1 MEGEIE
7 METKLCDN
15 CKRDVPVGNYL
26 HHSIH
31 CPRNIRLCPKCDEP
45 YPIIE
50 MDAHIAEDHAEVVC
64 PECYVFMEAIDLS
77 AHQANSCPKR
87 LVSCM
92 ICEVELPA
100 SELAEH
106 LDYCGS
112 RSDRCDGCGKMVLMK
127 YQAFHLSTRHALTKP
142 ENEQQLAQST
152 QSFVNQYRQIQQS
165 TSTSQT
171 TAKPLPW
178 SSLPK
183 PSISKPSQPS
193 TSKPSQQLSTSKPSQ
208 PSIAK
213 PSTSKTVSQPSPVKP
228 VGQPSAN
235 SSVTTNRSVSGSQS
249 YSSASNDKPCSSST
263 GNGTLVDV
271 SCTTGNRLEPD
282 LTATIRPQHR
292 PTVDVDIS
300 SSSSGTTL
308 GSGLSSK
315 GPSSATVDLLR
326 PVFTSVGAPANSSVA
341 PNSSVTHS
349 NPSVAPNSSVTHSNP
364 SVAHS
369 NPSVT
374 PYDSCV
380 TRSNSLGTPNSRATP
395 STSSRTVDTAI
406 KECVN
411 SISAALKVSSQPA
424 PDSVKNHLTNQTSN
438 KAGLS
443 TASTNGIASHQFAP
457 AMNKSTNENAPSR
470 VAPRQSNALTTPSP
484 QSSRPSV
491 VGSSQ
496 SRVPMSNMNR
506 TSVANAQRGILTSS
520 RNNNSQDVE
529 EDGARSLSAPL
540 TPRCEVLIP
549 PSSGVP
555 TVQPVN
561 QPTRQKTR
569 RLNYPDDALT
579 EYMHILEEQ
588 GLSNGITSS
597 KSSDKKLE
605 RESRDTPA
613 PNPVQE
619 RAALIRRAREEA
631 IRLPGLRVQ
640 NQLLTRAEPR
650 GQNLPRAEPRVQ
662 NQLLTRTE
670 PRGQN
675 QVLPRA
681 EPRVQNQVLTPAEL
695 RGLNEFL
702 HEDRMV
708 HNQAIDDEEVMCL
721 PCEFCDS
728 PIPMDHLILHQTGI
742 SFPILKSNFSGLCFL
757 QSDFRCFSPPLTDV
771 GFDIQYGIQPIL
783 MEK

>member
-1 MEGEIE
+1 MLGSYNMNTE
-7 METKLCDN
+7 
-15 CKRDVPVGNYL
+15 Y
-26 HHSIH
+26 HH
-31 CPRNIRLCPKCDEP
+31 
-45 YPIIE
+45 
-50 MDAHIAEDHAEVVC
+50 
-64 PECYVFMEAIDLS
+64 
-77 AHQANSCPKR
+77 
-87 LVSCM
+87 
-92 ICEVELPA
+92 
-100 SELAEH
+100 
-106 LDYCGS
+106 
-112 RSDRCDGCGKMVLMK
+112 
-127 YQAFHLSTRHALTKP
+127 
-142 ENEQQLAQST
+142 
-152 QSFVNQYRQIQQS
+152 
-165 TSTSQT
+165 
-171 TAKPLPW
+171 
-178 SSLPK
+178 
-183 PSISKPSQPS
+183 
-193 TSKPSQQLSTSKPSQ
+193 
-208 PSIAK
+208 
-213 PSTSKTVSQPSPVKP
+213 
-228 VGQPSAN
+228 
-235 SSVTTNRSVSGSQS
+235 QS

-457 AMNKSTNENAPSR
+457 PMNKSTNENAPSR

-619 RAALIRRAREEA
+619 RAALIRRAREEFA
-631 IRLPGLRVQ
+631 PPMNKSTNENAPSRVAPRQ
-640 NQLLTRAEPR
+640 SNALTTPSPQSSRPSVVGSSQSRVPMSNMNRTSVANAQR
-650 GQNLPRAEPRVQ
+650 GI
-662 NQLLTRTE
+662 LTSSRNNNS
-670 PRGQN
+670 QDW
-675 QVLPRA
+675 V
-681 EPRVQNQVLTPAEL
+681 
-695 RGLNEFL
+695 
-702 HEDRMV
+702 
-708 HNQAIDDEEVMCL
+708 
-721 PCEFCDS
+721 
-728 PIPMDHLILHQTGI
+728 QTGFDLQLI
-742 SFPILKSNFSGLCFL
+742 SLPLLADNNWRFLANMTASSNR
-757 QSDFRCFSPPLTDV
+757 QQQEEIPRIIIASDYRMSSVFHSLS
-771 GFDIQYGIQPIL
+771 
-783 MEK
+783 